1 MDEYRVQVKHHVG
14 RSDIAEISDL
24 LGIAAEAD
32 GHRPLAEHK
41 WLDLVHGGRRGFA
54 GMVAHEVDDAV
65 LVGYAQLTRERDSW
79 GLEIVVHP
87 AHRGGVEHLSITLLA
102 AAVDEV
108 REQGGGH
115 VRYWVSMPTPQHD
128 ANAAALGFA
137 IDRDLLQ
144 LRTPLPPLPAIPAIP
159 AEGSQ
164 PGPQL
169 RVQDAA
175 TPPPKAFAVR
185 PFRPGHDEAA
195 WLEVNNRA
203 FADHPEQGGWDMTAL
218 LDREEEPW
226 FDPTGFLLHEEDG
239 RLAGSCWTKVH
250 RDVSPPLGE
259 IYVISVDPAFHRR
272 GLGRALT
279 IAGLEWMAAAG
290 ITTAML
296 YVDST
301 NEAGIGLYRSLGFVP
316 HHMDRAY
323 VLDVPA
329 DHIAV
334 DQTPDTPTSRP
345 MP

>member
-1 MDEYRVQVKHHVG
+1 MAEYRVQVKRHVG

-24 LGIAAEAD
+24 LAIAAEAD

-41 WLDLVHGGRRGFA
+41 WLDLVHGGRQGFA
-54 GMVAHEVDDAV
+54 GLLAHEVDDAV

-87 AHRGGVEHLSITLLA
+87 AHRGGFEHLSITLLA
-102 AAVDEV
+102 AAVDELY
-108 REQGGGH
+108 RQGGGH
-115 VRYWVSMPTPQHD
+115 LRYWVARPTPQHD
-128 ANAAALGFA
+128 ANAAALGFTT
-137 IDRDLLQ
+137 DRDLLQ
-144 LRTPLPPLPAIPAIP
+144 LRTSLPLTLTAGGP
-159 AEGSQ
+159 
-164 PGPQL
+164 PGPPGP
-169 RVQDAA
+169 RDRISDAA
-175 TPPPKAFAVR
+175 TLPAKAFAVR
-185 PFRPGHDEAA
+185 PFRPGQDEAA
-195 WLEVNNRA
+195 WLEINNRA

-279 IAGLEWMAAAG
+279 VAGLEWLAAAG

-329 DHIAV
+329 DHVAV
-334 DQTPDTPTSRP
+334 DQAPETPTRRP
-345 MP
+345 IP